1 MFDCLCYHG
10 QQRPILLP
18 PCLIRTRIALRL
30 RTGPPSKPGILRSRC
45 RQRVVR
51 RISFAGRPRQS
62 GKPTRRKTRRQ
73 RQRDRKDY
81 ASSSRVRLVRVS
93 SQIQMR
99 HHACHGARQR
109 WRRTSLRRH
118 FLQHKQQARALSHQ
132 RLKAPKSSPASGLL
146 STHRICRH
154 QRYQIIRLR
163 ALLRRDTP
171 LHLEYGAEDQLRLQC
186 LHAPRES
193 CTHPRSGPV

>member
-1 MFDCLCYHG
+1 MFDCLCYPG
-10 QQRPILLP
+10 LQRPTLLP

-30 RTGPPSKPGILRSRC
+30 RTGLRSKPKILRGRC

-51 RISFAGRPRQS
+51 TIPFAGRPRQS
-62 GKPTRRKTRRQ
+62 GNPARRKARGQ

-81 ASSSRVRLVRVS
+81 ASSSRVRLARVS

-99 HHACHGARQR
+99 PHACHGARQR
-109 WRRTSLRRH
+109 WSRTSRH
-118 FLQHKQQARALSHQ
+118 RQFLQHKQRARALSHR
-132 RLKAPKSSPASGLL
+132 RLKAPKSSPVSEPP
-146 STHRICRH
+146 STHRICRLR
-154 QRYQIIRLR
+154 RYQIIPLR
-163 ALLRRDTP
+163 ALLRRDIP
-171 LHLEYGAEDQLRLQC
+171 LRPEYGAEAQLRLRC